1 MKKQILAVDDD
12 ASIREL
18 LEFLLRDEFEVVT
31 KKDGME
37 AMLWLSM
44 GNIPD
49 LIITDIDMP
58 RLNGYEFFKNVRR
71 SGFYRDI
78 PIMVLSGLE
87 NSKLII
93 TCLQQGADH
102 YILKPF
108 NPESLFSKINR
119 IFTEAD
125 VSASVY

>member
-12 ASIREL
+12 SSIREL
-18 LEFLLRDEFEVVT
+18 LEFLLRSHYDVIT

-37 AMLWLSM
+37 AMLWLSD

-49 LIITDIDMP
+49 LIITDVDMP

-93 TCLQQGADH
+93 TCLQQGADD

-108 NPESLFSKINR
+108 NPDSLYAKINR
-119 IFTEAD
+119 VLTETSINTN
-125 VSASVY
+125 V

>member
-12 ASIREL
+12 SSIREL
-18 LEFLLRDEFEVVT
+18 LEFLLRNNYNVIT

-37 AMLWLSM
+37 AMMWLSE

-58 RLNGYEFFKNVRR
+58 RLNGYEFFR
-71 SGFYRDI
+71 
-78 PIMVLSGLE
+78 
-87 NSKLII
+87 
-93 TCLQQGADH
+93 ADD

-108 NPESLFSKINR
+108 NPESLYAKIERVLNH
-119 IFTEAD
+119 TN
-125 VSASVY
+125 VSANA

>member
-12 ASIREL
+12 SSIREL
-18 LEFLLRDEFEVVT
+18 LEFLLRNDYNVIT

-37 AMLWLSM
+37 AMMWLSE

-49 LIITDIDMP
+49 LIITDVDMP

-93 TCLQQGADH
+93 TCLQQGADD

-108 NPESLFSKINR
+108 NPESLYAKIERVLSETN
-119 IFTEAD
+119 ISTDA
-125 VSASVY
+125 

>member
-12 ASIREL
+12 PSIREL
-18 LEFLLRDEFEVVT
+18 LEFLLRSNYEVIT

-37 AMLWLSM
+37 AMMWLSE

-49 LIITDIDMP
+49 LIITDVDMP

-71 SGFYRDI
+71 SGFYRDV
-78 PIMVLSGLE
+78 PIMVISGLE

-93 TCLQQGADH
+93 TCLQQGADD

-108 NPESLFSKINR
+108 NPDSLYSKIERVLNE
-119 IFTEAD
+119 TNLVAN
-125 VSASVY
+125 A

>member
-12 ASIREL
+12 SSIREL
-18 LEFLLRDEFEVVT
+18 LEFLLRTDYNVVT

-37 AMLWLSM
+37 AMMWLSE

-49 LIITDIDMP
+49 LIITDVDMP

-93 TCLQQGADH
+93 TCLQQGADD

-108 NPESLFSKINR
+108 NPESLYAKIER
-119 IFTEAD
+119 VLTETNISTDA
-125 VSASVY
+125 

>member
-12 ASIREL
+12 SSIREL
-18 LEFLLRDEFEVVT
+18 LEFLLRNNYHVIT

-37 AMLWLSM
+37 AMMWLSE

-78 PIMVLSGLE
+78 PIMVISGLE
-87 NSKLII
+87 NSKFII
-93 TCLQQGADH
+93 TCLQQGADD

-108 NPESLFSKINR
+108 NPESLYAKIDRVLNH
-119 IFTEAD
+119 TN
-125 VSASVY
+125 VSTNA

>member
-12 ASIREL
+12 SSIREL
-18 LEFLLRDEFEVVT
+18 LEFLLRNNYNVVT

-37 AMLWLSM
+37 AMMWLSE

-58 RLNGYEFFKNVRR
+58 RLNGYEFFKHIRK

-78 PIMVLSGLE
+78 PIMVISGLE

-93 TCLQQGADH
+93 TCLQQGADD

-108 NPESLFSKINR
+108 NPASLYAKVERVLNHANIS
-119 IFTEAD
+119 THA
-125 VSASVY
+125 

>member
-12 ASIREL
+12 SSIREL
-18 LEFLLRDEFEVVT
+18 LEFLLRNNYNVIT

-37 AMLWLSM
+37 AMMWLSE

-78 PIMVLSGLE
+78 PIMVISGLE
-87 NSKLII
+87 NSKFII
-93 TCLQQGADH
+93 TCLQQGADD

-108 NPESLFSKINR
+108 NPESLYAKIERVLNH
-119 IFTEAD
+119 TN
-125 VSASVY
+125 VSANA

>member
-12 ASIREL
+12 SSIREL
-18 LEFLLRDEFEVVT
+18 LEFLLRNNYNVVT

-37 AMLWLSM
+37 AMMWLSE

-58 RLNGYEFFKNVRR
+58 RLNGYEFFKNVRG

-78 PIMVLSGLE
+78 PIMVISGLE
-87 NSKLII
+87 NSKFII
-93 TCLQQGADH
+93 TCLQQGADD

-108 NPESLFSKINR
+108 NPESLYAKIERVLNH
-119 IFTEAD
+119 TN
-125 VSASVY
+125 VSANA

>member
-12 ASIREL
+12 SSIREL
-18 LEFLLRDEFEVVT
+18 LEFLLRTDYDVIT

-37 AMLWLSM
+37 AMMWLSE

-49 LIITDIDMP
+49 LIITDVDMP

-93 TCLQQGADH
+93 TCLQQGADD

-108 NPESLFSKINR
+108 NPESLYAKIER
-119 IFTEAD
+119 VLTETNISTDA
-125 VSASVY
+125 

>member
-12 ASIREL
+12 SSIREL
-18 LEFLLRDEFEVVT
+18 LEFLLRSHYDVIT

-37 AMLWLSM
+37 AMLWLSD

-49 LIITDIDMP
+49 LIITDVDMP

-93 TCLQQGADH
+93 TCLQQGADD

-108 NPESLFSKINR
+108 NPDSLYAKINR
-119 IFTEAD
+119 VLTETSISTN
-125 VSASVY
+125 V

>member
-12 ASIREL
+12 PSIREL
-18 LEFLLRDEFEVVT
+18 LEFLLRNNYEVVT

-37 AMLWLSM
+37 AMIWLSE

-49 LIITDIDMP
+49 LIITDVDMP

-71 SGFYRDI
+71 SGFYRDV
-78 PIMVLSGLE
+78 PIMVISGLE

-93 TCLQQGADH
+93 TCLQQGADD

-108 NPESLFSKINR
+108 NPDSLYSKIERVLSEIN
-119 IFTEAD
+119 IGTNA
-125 VSASVY
+125 

>member
-12 ASIREL
+12 SSIREL
-18 LEFLLRDEFEVVT
+18 LEFLLRSDYDVIT

-37 AMLWLSM
+37 AMIWLSE

-49 LIITDIDMP
+49 LIITDVDMP

-71 SGFYRDI
+71 SGFYRDV

-93 TCLQQGADH
+93 TCLQQGADD

-108 NPESLFSKINR
+108 NPESLYAKIQRVLTATSITAN
-119 IFTEAD
+119 
-125 VSASVY
+125 V

>member
-12 ASIREL
+12 SSIREL
-18 LEFLLRDEFEVVT
+18 LEFLLRNNYNVIT

-37 AMLWLSM
+37 AMMWLSE

-58 RLNGYEFFKNVRR
+58 RLNGYEFFKNVRG

-78 PIMVLSGLE
+78 PIMVISGLE
-87 NSKLII
+87 NSKFII
-93 TCLQQGADH
+93 TCLQQGADD

-108 NPESLFSKINR
+108 NPESLYAKIERVLNH
-119 IFTEAD
+119 TN
-125 VSASVY
+125 VSANA

>member
-12 ASIREL
+12 SSIREL
-18 LEFLLRDEFEVVT
+18 LEFLLRSDYDVIT

-37 AMLWLSM
+37 AMMWLSE
-44 GNIPD
+44 GNLPD
-49 LIITDIDMP
+49 LIITDVDMP

-93 TCLQQGADH
+93 TCLQQGADD

-108 NPESLFSKINR
+108 NPESLYAKIERVLTATN
-119 IFTEAD
+119 ISTDA
-125 VSASVY
+125 

>member
-12 ASIREL
+12 SSIREL
-18 LEFLLRDEFEVVT
+18 LEFLLRNNYNVIT

-37 AMLWLSM
+37 AMMWLSE

-78 PIMVLSGLE
+78 PIMVISGLE
-87 NSKLII
+87 NSKFII
-93 TCLQQGADH
+93 TCLQQGADD

-108 NPESLFSKINR
+108 NPESLYAKIERVLNH
-119 IFTEAD
+119 TN
-125 VSASVY
+125 VSTNA

>member
-1 MKKQILAVDDD
+1 MKKQLLAVDDD
-12 ASIREL
+12 SSIREL
-18 LEFLLRDEFEVVT
+18 LEFLLRSEYDVVT

-37 AMLWLSM
+37 AMMWLSE

-49 LIITDIDMP
+49 LIITDVDMP

-93 TCLQQGADH
+93 TCLQQGADD

-108 NPESLFSKINR
+108 NPESLYAKIERVLTATSITAN
-119 IFTEAD
+119 
-125 VSASVY
+125 V

>member
-44 GNIPD
+44 GNLPD

-93 TCLQQGADH
+93 TCLQHGADH

-119 IFTEAD
+119 IFTEAN

>member
-12 ASIREL
+12 SSIREL
-18 LEFLLRDEFEVVT
+18 LEFLLRNDYHVIT

-37 AMLWLSM
+37 AMMWLSE

-78 PIMVLSGLE
+78 PIMVISGLE
-87 NSKLII
+87 NSKFII
-93 TCLQQGADH
+93 TCLQQGADD

-108 NPESLFSKINR
+108 NPESLYAKVERVLNHTNISTN
-119 IFTEAD
+119 A
-125 VSASVY
+125 

>member
-12 ASIREL
+12 PSIREL
-18 LEFLLRDEFEVVT
+18 LEFLLRNNYHVIT

-37 AMLWLSM
+37 AMMWLSE

-78 PIMVLSGLE
+78 PIMVISGLE
-87 NSKLII
+87 NSKFII
-93 TCLQQGADH
+93 TCLQQGADD

-108 NPESLFSKINR
+108 NPESLYAKVERVLNHTNIGTN
-119 IFTEAD
+119 A
-125 VSASVY
+125 

>member
-12 ASIREL
+12 SSIREL
-18 LEFLLRDEFEVVT
+18 LEFLLRNHYDVVT

-37 AMLWLSM
+37 AMLWLSD

-49 LIITDIDMP
+49 LIITDVDMP

-93 TCLQQGADH
+93 TCLQQGADD

-108 NPESLFSKINR
+108 NPDSLYAKINR
-119 IFTEAD
+119 VLTETSISSN
-125 VSASVY
+125 V

>member
-12 ASIREL
+12 SSIREL
-18 LEFLLRDEFEVVT
+18 LEFLLRNNYNVIT

-37 AMLWLSM
+37 AMMWLSE

-58 RLNGYEFFKNVRR
+58 RLNGYEFFKNVRG
-71 SGFYRDI
+71 SGFYQDI
-78 PIMVLSGLE
+78 PIMVISGLE
-87 NSKLII
+87 NSKFII
-93 TCLQQGADH
+93 TCLQQGADD

-108 NPESLFSKINR
+108 NPESLYAKIERVLNH
-119 IFTEAD
+119 TN
-125 VSASVY
+125 VSANA

>member
-12 ASIREL
+12 SSIREL
-18 LEFLLRDEFEVVT
+18 LEFLLRSDYDVIT

-37 AMLWLSM
+37 AMMWLSE
-44 GNIPD
+44 GNLPD
-49 LIITDIDMP
+49 LIITDVDMP

-93 TCLQQGADH
+93 TCLQQGADD

-108 NPESLFSKINR
+108 NPESLYAKIER
-119 IFTEAD
+119 VLTETNISTDA
-125 VSASVY
+125 

>member
-12 ASIREL
+12 SSIREL
-18 LEFLLRDEFEVVT
+18 LEFLLRNNYNVIT

-37 AMLWLSM
+37 AMMWLSE

-58 RLNGYEFFKNVRR
+58 RLNGYEFFKNVRG

-78 PIMVLSGLE
+78 PIMVISGLE
-87 NSKLII
+87 NSKFII
-93 TCLQQGADH
+93 TCLQQGADD

-108 NPESLFSKINR
+108 NPESLYAKIERVLNH
-119 IFTEAD
+119 TN
-125 VSASVY
+125 VSTNA

>member
-12 ASIREL
+12 SSIREL
-18 LEFLLRDEFEVVT
+18 LEFLLRNNYNVVT

-37 AMLWLSM
+37 AMMWLSE

-78 PIMVLSGLE
+78 PIMVISGLE
-87 NSKLII
+87 NSKFII
-93 TCLQQGADH
+93 TCLQQGADD

-108 NPESLFSKINR
+108 NPESLYAKIDRVLNH
-119 IFTEAD
+119 TN
-125 VSASVY
+125 VSTNA

>member
-12 ASIREL
+12 SSIREL
-18 LEFLLRDEFEVVT
+18 LEFLLRNDYNVIT

-37 AMLWLSM
+37 AMMWLSE

-49 LIITDIDMP
+49 LIITDVDMP

-78 PIMVLSGLE
+78 PIIVLSGLE

-93 TCLQQGADH
+93 TCLQQGADD

-108 NPESLFSKINR
+108 NPESLYAKIERVLAETN
-119 IFTEAD
+119 ISTDA
-125 VSASVY
+125 

>member
-12 ASIREL
+12 SSIREL
-18 LEFLLRDEFEVVT
+18 LEFLLRNNYHVIT

-37 AMLWLSM
+37 AMMWLSE

-78 PIMVLSGLE
+78 PIMVISGLE
-87 NSKLII
+87 NSKFII
-93 TCLQQGADH
+93 TCLQQGADD

-108 NPESLFSKINR
+108 NPESLYAKVERVLNHTNIGTN
-119 IFTEAD
+119 A
-125 VSASVY
+125 

>member
-12 ASIREL
+12 SSIREL
-18 LEFLLRDEFEVVT
+18 LEFLLRNDYDVVT

-37 AMLWLSM
+37 AMVWLSS

-49 LIITDIDMP
+49 LIITDLDMP
-58 RLNGYEFFKNVRR
+58 RLNGYEFFKNIRR

-78 PIMVLSGLE
+78 PTIVLSGLE

-93 TCLQQGADH
+93 TCLQQGADN

-108 NPESLFSKINR
+108 NPESLFIKIDQ
-119 IFTEAD
+119 ILKGD
-125 VSASVY
+125 LVGSGI

>member
-12 ASIREL
+12 SSIREL
-18 LEFLLRDEFEVVT
+18 LEFLLRNNYNVVT

-37 AMLWLSM
+37 AMMWLSE

-78 PIMVLSGLE
+78 PIMVISGLE
-87 NSKLII
+87 NSKFII
-93 TCLQQGADH
+93 TCLQQGADD

-108 NPESLFSKINR
+108 NPESLYAKIERVLNH
-119 IFTEAD
+119 TN
-125 VSASVY
+125 VSTNA

>member
-1 MKKQILAVDDD
+1 MKKQLLAVDDD
-12 ASIREL
+12 SSIREL
-18 LEFLLRDEFEVVT
+18 LEFLLRSEYDVIT

-37 AMLWLSM
+37 AMMWLSE

-49 LIITDIDMP
+49 LIITDVDMP

-93 TCLQQGADH
+93 TCLQQGADD

-108 NPESLFSKINR
+108 NPESLYAKIERVLTATSITAN
-119 IFTEAD
+119 
-125 VSASVY
+125 V